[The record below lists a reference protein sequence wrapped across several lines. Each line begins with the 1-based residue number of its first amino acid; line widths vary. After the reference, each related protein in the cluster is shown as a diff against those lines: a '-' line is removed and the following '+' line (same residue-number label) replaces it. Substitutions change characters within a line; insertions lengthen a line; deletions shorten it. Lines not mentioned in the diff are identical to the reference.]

1 MFTSKVNP
9 NKSEPKLVGQHYTR
23 CCNWLEHL
31 QNPVLSH
38 TVYWDGCFLLWRLS
52 NCTGHLTSR
61 SKETSAIC
69 HAACSC
75 AVYLYT
81 HTDTQSYFNAVTFS
95 EKKKTCLRWQPAFH
109 AIKLLS
115 LNTERERERDQKTTR
130 GEWQWDRKILKHWQN
145 VCMCVGGVWNAA
157 FLLLRRMSFLVTTY
171 VRMCVH
177 GSSASVGIVKQN
189 VYSVKESLY
198 CIKNAFIRFKN
209 VFLKL

>member
-61 SKETSAIC
+61 SKKTSILPSVTL
-69 HAACSC
+69 HAA
-75 AVYLYT
+75 AQYIYT
-81 HTDTQSYFNAVTFS
+81 HTLTHNLISMQWPFQRKRRRVWDGSQPSTPLSYQAS
-95 EKKKTCLRWQPAFH
+95 IQ
-109 AIKLLS
+109 
-115 LNTERERERDQKTTR
+115 RERERDQKTTR

-145 VCMCVGGVWNAA
+145 ACMCVGGVKCCISA
-157 FLLLRRMSFLVTTY
+157 F
-171 VRMCVH
+171 
-177 GSSASVGIVKQN
+177 A
-189 VYSVKESLY
+189 
-198 CIKNAFIRFKN
+198 
-209 VFLKL
+209 